1 MSEGPRH
8 RKAGIPAFCYLSGWV
23 GGWWLDVLDEIK
35 AILSPAGAWLRAE
48 LGKINQL
55 ITLKNPISLMS
66 IVYPI
71 KSYNPQ

>member
-1 MSEGPRH
+1 MPLG
-8 RKAGIPAFCYLSGWV
+8 CYSRFLLLVRVGGGWV
-23 GGWWLDVLDEIK
+23 GVLDEIK

-66 IVYPI
+66 IVYGYLK
-71 KSYNPQ
+71 KSNKIL